1 MTTNN
6 SLITQPNTV
15 FTLGVGARVNLNI
28 TPPSE
33 AGNSNLTIKIT
44 SLPTQGGI
52 FLPNGQPVTMGE
64 VLTAYQLATLIYQA
78 PASGSGA
85 MGGFAYQVSD
95 GKGATASETVTLSVA
110 APPPVVQA
118 SKALSVAEGG
128 KVNLAIT
135 APTDAAGNALTITV
149 TSLPTSG
156 SIMLA
161 TGQTVTIG
169 QTLTAAQLAALAY
182 QAPANSTG
190 ATGGFSYQVSDGK
203 GGTASE
209 TVSLSVTAPPP
220 PVVQASKSISLGE
233 GAIVALGIS
242 APTDAAG
249 NPMTITV
256 TGLPTNGSILAAGLK
271 IANGQ
276 TLTAAQLTGLVYL
289 APAASSGA
297 MGGFSYQ
304 VSDGKGGIASETVSL
319 SVNPPPVA
327 EANKTVIVDRGTQL
341 GLAIAAPTDAAGNAL
356 TIMVTGLPANGSITL
371 ANGQKVAV
379 GQTLTTAQLTGLVY
393 QAPANSSGPMGGFS
407 YQVSDGKGG
416 YAYETVTLS
425 VSLPP
430 VVDTAKTVSVAE
442 GSKVNLAIVA
452 PTDASG
458 NALTITV
465 TTLPTSGSIML
476 SSGQAVA
483 AGQVL
488 TAAQLTGLVY
498 QAPAAGSGAMGGFSY
513 QVADGKG
520 ATLSDTV
527 SLSVTAPPP
536 VVQADIGISTAFGS
550 SVALGITAPT
560 DAAGNPMTITVDT
573 LPQAGTVHLANGTA
587 VTVGEVLTAAQLT
600 GLIFQAPATGGKIG
614 APTLFGDF
622 SYTVSDSKGG
632 QATQNVD
639 LFGNA
644 ITTGTPANPPAASL
658 ITESRQ
664 SYIARPDGLIN
675 LGTIFQVP
683 AGANAPATIVIT
695 SEDENHYAGAETYDY
710 GTLTAKSGVV
720 LSGGYTLTFTLVNGQ
735 YVTTNSA
742 SFTSTNGETLSDF
755 TFQASAQNN
764 RVQNFGITA
773 FDKNGNPLQTQT
785 VAIVTSATGVDTT
798 PGVASAAEMVQV
810 AQSFVGQTWDSQGC
824 WNLVQD
830 ISARAGASL
839 SLASANGIAAG
850 TANGQWS
857 VAYNAAT
864 GPVNANWMSTLKAG
878 DVVQLDWN
886 NANFGHVM
894 VVSQVSNGQVFV
906 IDNSGP
912 AATGPGTDAAD
923 VLIAQTNLTAE
934 AANINSA
941 TVEVYR
947 LSGAAPAVS
956 DLPPTVAVGY
966 NTNLQVGQTV
976 AAAPLFQ
983 ASDPDNQ
990 AVTAYEVLDAG
1001 GGSGHF
1007 ALNGVTQ
1014 ADGKWIAVTP
1024 GSLANLTYTGGS
1036 GASTDT
1042 IEVMASD
1049 GQMWSGVTT
1058 GRAVTLP
1065 SGTANAN
1072 SNTPTNLGTL
1082 SGNTV
1087 LTATDALSPTEIQ
1100 HYYSFTLAQAAAV
1113 TVTLTDLAANCDLYI
1128 YGPAGS
1134 GYSAGSTKGGTQ
1146 DQSIT
1151 ATLAAGTYLVRPNY
1165 QTGATQSN
1173 ATDFNLAIGLGTS
1186 VVTPVPPLVPPPP
1199 QTQLLASAS

>member
-1 MTTNN
+1 MGGFAYQVSDGKGATASETVSLSVTAPPVVEANKTVTIGQGSKTGLAITAPTDAAGNAMT
-6 SLITQPNTV
+6 ITVTGLPYQGGITLATSQAVTV
-15 FTLGVGARVNLNI
+15 GQVLTAAQLAGLVFQAPANGAGAAGGFSYQVSDGKGGTAAETVTLAVTAPLVVEASKSISVTDGSRTNLNI
-28 TPPSE
+28 AAPSE
-33 AGNSNLTIKIT
+33 TGNTALVATVT
-44 SLPTQGGI
+44 GLPTSGSILLAGSSQP
-52 FLPNGQPVTMGE
+52 LTLGQT
-64 VLTAYQLATLIYQA
+64 LTAYQLATLIYQA

-95 GKGATASETVTLSVA
+95 GKGATASETISLSVA
-110 APPPVVQA
+110 GPV
-118 SKALSVAEGG
+118 
-128 KVNLAIT
+128 
-135 APTDAAGNALTITV
+135 
-149 TSLPTSG
+149 
-156 SIMLA
+156 
-161 TGQTVTIG
+161 
-169 QTLTAAQLAALAY
+169 
-182 QAPANSTG
+182 
-190 ATGGFSYQVSDGK
+190 
-203 GGTASE
+203 
-209 TVSLSVTAPPP
+209 
-220 PVVQASKSISLGE
+220 
-233 GAIVALGIS
+233 
-242 APTDAAG
+242 
-249 NPMTITV
+249 
-256 TGLPTNGSILAAGLK
+256 
-271 IANGQ
+271 IA
-276 TLTAAQLTGLVYL
+276 
-289 APAASSGA
+289 
-297 MGGFSYQ
+297 
-304 VSDGKGGIASETVSL
+304 
-319 SVNPPPVA
+319 PPVA

-356 TIMVTGLPANGSITL
+356 NIMVTGLPANGSITL
-371 ANGQKVAV
+371 ASGQKVAV
-379 GQTLTTAQLTGLVY
+379 GQTLTAAQLGGLVY

-442 GSKVNLAIVA
+442 GNKVNLAIVA

-465 TTLPTSGSIML
+465 ATLPTSGSILL

-536 VVQADIGISTAFGS
+536 VVQADSGISTAFGS

-587 VTVGEVLTAAQLT
+587 VTVGEMLTAAQLT
-600 GLIFQAPATGGKIG
+600 GLTFQAPATGGQIG

-622 SYTVSDSKGG
+622 SYTVSDGKGG

-644 ITTGTPANPPAASL
+644 ITTGTPANPPAVNL

-755 TFQASAQNN
+755 TFQASAQDN

-773 FDKNGNPLQTQT
+773 FDQNGNALQTQT

-864 GPVNANWMSTLKAG
+864 GPVNANWMSTLQAG

-976 AAAPLFQ
+976 AAATLFQ

-1014 ADGKWIAVTP
+1014 ADGQWIAVTP

-1100 HYYSFTLAQAAAV
+1100 HYYSFTLTQAAAV

-1199 QTQLLASAS
+1199 QTQLLASAA